1 MTKLMHQFYIGIMS
15 AIVLAVTVY
24 LTYIGISYYNTP
36 IEERFY
42 HPDHEWLKPSGLF
55 GQGLGVIGTLIIL
68 FGVVMYIVG
77 KKYGV
82 FERFIRLKYLLEFHI
97 FLCTIGPILILFHTS
112 MKFGGIVSI
121 GFWSMAMVVFSGII
135 GRYIYLQIPRT
146 ISGRELSL
154 NEIHEEQRLA
164 IQKMTSNEEMIQ
176 QISALISKYSNPYG
190 WGWKSFLHHRRQKV
204 QILASIPSLHIP
216 TSDQADLRRIIKK
229 EIRMKLRIQRLDLM
243 RKLFKYWHI
252 IHRPF
257 SIIMLIIVI
266 IHVGISFALGYKWI
280 F

>member
-1 MTKLMHQFYIGIMS
+1 MHQFYIGTMS
-15 AIVLAVTVY
+15 AIVLAVTIY
-24 LTYIGISYYNTP
+24 LTYIGVSYYNTP
-36 IEERFY
+36 LEERFY
-42 HPDHEWLKPSGLF
+42 HPDHQWLKPSGLF

-68 FGVVMYIVG
+68 FGVIMYIVG
-77 KKYGV
+77 KKYGI

-146 ISGRELSL
+146 ISGRELTLS
-154 NEIHEEQRLA
+154 EIHEEQQLA
-164 IQKMTSNEEMIQ
+164 ISKMTSNADLSSKMTD
-176 QISALISKYSNPYG
+176 LISKYENPFG
-190 WGWKSFLHHRRQKV
+190 WGLKSFLHHRKEKSSILSSIKTL
-204 QILASIPSLHIP
+204 QIEQRDKSV
-216 TSDQADLRRIIKK
+216 LRRMVKK
-229 EIRMKLRIQRLDLM
+229 EIALKLRIQRLDLM

-252 IHRPF
+252 IHKPF

-266 IHVGISFALGYKWI
+266 IHIGISFALGYRWI